1 MASPWHSHDEY
12 LLHGV
17 PESAGQLLQRARE
30 QGRDVGSRPVQRH
43 RGRLGSAHP
52 VSWQLGLCVGRL
64 HNSPECGE
72 FEADVVD
79 AEGAPVRQ
87 VLRSPERG
95 ACVAAEG
102 GVLREQCRQAGA
114 DDAQHLRFLNGR
126 AKVEQPLQL
135 VGHVLRSATLIVELT
150 AQPFTLDSHVRQLQ
164 LQGPDFGITAQE
176 LALFGKVRRF
186 LQDQRLGLFVCHGVT
201 RYARPLINGRLRFLG
216 IGKFLRF
223 FFVGD

>member
-72 FEADVVD
+72 FEADVVN
-79 AEGAPVRQ
+79 AEGAPVRKL
-87 VLRSPERG
+87 LRSPERG
-95 ACVAAEG
+95 AFVAAEG
-102 GVLREQCRQAGA
+102 RVLREQCCQTRA
-114 DDAQHLRFLNGR
+114 DDAQHLRFLNGC

-135 VGHVLRSATLIVELT
+135 VGHVLRSAILT
-150 AQPFTLDSHVRQLQ
+150 VKLAAQSFILDSQVRILG
-164 LQGPDFGITAQE
+164 LQGPELRMSAQE
-176 LALFGKVRRF
+176 HALVGEVRRF
-186 LQDQRLGLFVCHGVT
+186 LQDQRLGLSVCHSGT
-201 RYARPLINGRLRFLG
+201 RHVRPLLDGRLRFLG
-216 IGKFLRF
+216 ISKFLRF